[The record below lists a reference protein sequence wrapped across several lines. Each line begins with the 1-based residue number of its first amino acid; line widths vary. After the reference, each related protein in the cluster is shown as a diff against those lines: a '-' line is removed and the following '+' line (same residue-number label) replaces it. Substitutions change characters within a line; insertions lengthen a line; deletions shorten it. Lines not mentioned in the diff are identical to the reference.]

1 MRKKILFQH
10 NVPKINLLIN
20 AYRFE
25 KDELFFQF
33 TFFLFFYLMLFLD
46 WFMKFNYRE
55 YLHLNLNWMTIHI
68 LEV

>member
-55 YLHLNLNWMTIHI
+55 YLHLNLNWMKIHI